1 MPNNREKYIQTEHLM
16 GDLRRRSIH
25 GGTVTLAS
33 QLIKFGIRFISTI
46 VLARLLTPND
56 YGLVGMVTAIII
68 FITMAKDLGLSMAT
82 VQKDNISHE
91 QVSSMFWINVLLGIG
106 FTIIVLLL
114 APLIS
119 RFYNE
124 PRLVGITMMLSV
136 GFFFAGLTVQHQA
149 LLRRQMQY
157 IRLSIME
164 ISAMFLAS
172 TLAIAFALSG
182 AGYWSIVALQILN
195 SLFIAL
201 GAWLLCGWRP
211 GAFRIR
217 TGISSMLA
225 FGSFLTG
232 FNLLNYFSRNLD
244 NILIGKVW
252 GTVQLGHYSKAYE
265 ILLLPINQIN
275 MPITT
280 VAVPALSRLQ
290 DEPDRYRRY
299 YTKAVRI
306 VSYLTFPFIL
316 FLGVIAE
323 DLILVLLG
331 EQWGQA
337 GRLFKVLAFA
347 ALFQPLM
354 STSSWIYISMGKTRN
369 MFFWGLVS
377 APLIVASFF
386 IGLPWGAYGISVSY
400 AICNYLLLIPCFYFV
415 LKVCP
420 VSLSD
425 LVYSTYRPLITGVII
440 AATVFLFLLL
450 LSPQSPQIRV
460 AIASLVAAFVATVLY
475 LLWPG
480 VREDIHFML
489 GFIKDLKGH
498 S

>member
-1 MPNNREKYIQTEHLM
+1 M
-16 GDLRRRSIH
+16 GDLRRRAIH
-25 GGTVTLAS
+25 GGSVTLAS
-33 QLIKFGIRFISTI
+33 QLIKFGVRFISTI

-91 QVSSMFWINVLLGIG
+91 QVSSMFWVNVLLGIG

-119 RFYNE
+119 MFYNE
-124 PRLVGITMMLSV
+124 PRLVGITMMLSA
-136 GFFFAGLTVQHQA
+136 GFIFAGLTVQHQA

-164 ISAMFLAS
+164 ISAMLLAS
-172 TLAIAFALSG
+172 ILAIASALSG
-182 AGYWSIVALQILN
+182 AGYWSIVILQILN
-195 SLFIAL
+195 SLFLAL

-211 GAFRIR
+211 SAFRIG
-217 TGISSMLA
+217 TDISSMLS

-252 GTVQLGHYSKAYE
+252 GTEQLGQYSKAYE

-290 DEPDRYRRY
+290 AEPDRYRRY
-299 YTKAVRI
+299 YTKAIRI

-316 FLGVIAE
+316 FLGIVAE

-331 EQWGQA
+331 EQWAQA

-347 ALFQPLM
+347 ALLQPLM

-377 APLIVASFF
+377 VPVIVASFF

-400 AICNYLLLIPCFYFV
+400 AVSNYLLIVPCFYFA
-415 LKVCP
+415 LKICP
-420 VSLSD
+420 ISAAD
-425 LVYSTYRPLITGVII
+425 IIYSTYRPFIVGVII
-440 AATVFLFLLL
+440 AASVLLL
-450 LSPQSPQIRV
+450 TSLLSAQSPQIRLTL
-460 AIASLVAAFVATVLY
+460 ASSTAMFVGTILY

-489 GFIKDLKGH
+489 DFIRELKGH